1 MRKAKKKRVKNNKK
15 QIKRDYVMILKEYK
29 NYRYLWITLNI
40 KNRINQKKIKKN
52 RISEKNGDNVICG

>member
-52 RISEKNGDNVICG
+52 RISEKIGDNVICG